1 MISVEC
7 VNCGCEYPPT
17 ACRWRCPM
25 CGFKDTCCDGEPQ
38 RPASGRRPL
47 ERPNKYRDRYTLG
60 EDYYVD

>member
-38 RPASGRRPL
+38 GRKIS
-47 ERPNKYRDRYTLG
+47 ERLPKGRKYRPRE